1 MKRHPLAFNAGLP
14 GLAILLLTV
23 VALTLIFADK
33 VWSDSVD
40 LAHHYALVARLME
53 HGHAA
58 FAFDPSLGEMNS
70 YPRLSHQLAAA
81 AGRIAGSPLAGMQTV
96 AVASLMLLWAAFASL
111 LGSLPQRMVLAAAV
125 AWTALLAINHY
136 LLHVPLHGDELIGN
150 FFYAQLAGQAL
161 CLCGVLLAF
170 HLERMGAPFW
180 LRCALLAP
188 GAWLLTGVHLLP
200 ALVSLLT
207 GVLSLAT
214 ELLALWHAKR
224 GRLAAATAV
233 AAVACLAALAAVLSH
248 PAFRAMSE
256 ISTQNGGMV
265 LPYLDNTKTLL
276 CFSAAMAAVSV
287 AQMMFW
293 ARRRHDERLMAVKYI
308 GAYGLAVSGLCLL
321 QGVALVFG
329 FGSEYAMRKY
339 AFALDTAALA
349 ALSLIPAMLVYRRE
363 CVKETRLL
371 AVLPAFLTVAAA
383 GAVAAPAPVFDMRK
397 LEALE
402 RGVMGLRAQATAAPG
417 KFSYVIEAADGTALT
432 EYMMSI
438 AHLHIPRMENPNAA
452 SLLFQ
457 RSLVDWPA
465 VGAVLTAQGGAFD
478 HAPECRRSAPFGGM
492 VALDGAC
499 LLKRSA
505 GTDRIAFTQAN
516 KVFPCTLQGF
526 SAREANGTWTE
537 GRQASLRCLLAR
549 DKAVNR
555 VEIVASAFHGRQRA
569 ILTVQGQ
576 PPQEFV
582 FGADTQTISL
592 AAGAG
597 TPGEMVMQL
606 ALPDAVSPQQLGVSA
621 DSRVLGLFVQ
631 AIEYK

>member
-1 MKRHPLAFNAGLP
+1 VFNAGLLGP
-14 GLAILLLTV
+14 AILLLTV

-33 VWSDSVD
+33 VWSASVD

-81 AGRIAGSPLAGMQTV
+81 AGRITGSPLAGMQTV

-111 LGSLPQRMVLAAAV
+111 LGSLPQRMALAAAF

-136 LLHVPLHGDELIGN
+136 LLHMPLHGDELIGN

-161 CLCGVLLAF
+161 CLCGVLFAF
-170 HLERMGAPFW
+170 HLERRGAPFW

-200 ALVSLLT
+200 ALVLLLT
-207 GVLSLAT
+207 GGLALAT
-214 ELLALWHAKR
+214 ELLALWRAKR

-233 AAVACLAALAAVLSH
+233 AAVTCLAAVAAVLSH

-276 CFSAAMAAVSV
+276 CFSAAMAAVSA
-287 AQMMFW
+287 AQMVFW

-339 AFALDTAALA
+339 AFALDTAALT

-371 AVLPAFLTVAAA
+371 AVLPAFLTVAAV
-383 GAVAAPAPVFDMRK
+383 GAVAAPPAVFDMRK

-402 RGVMGLRAQATAAPG
+402 RGVMGLSGQATAAPG
-417 KFSYVIEAADGTALT
+417 KFSYVIEATDGTALT

-438 AHLHIPRMENPNAA
+438 AHLHIPRMENANAA

-465 VGAVLTAQGGAFD
+465 VGAVLTAQGSAFD
-478 HAPECRRSAPFGGM
+478 HAPECRRGPPFGGM
-492 VALDGAC
+492 VALDGTC
-499 LLKRSA
+499 LLKRA
-505 GTDRIAFTQAN
+505 ADTDRIAFTQAN

-537 GRQASLRCLLAR
+537 GRQASLRCSLAAR
-549 DKAVNR
+549 DKAAGR
-555 VEIVASAFHGRQRA
+555 VEIAASAFHGRQRA

-582 FGADTQTISL
+582 FGASTQTISL
-592 AAGAG
+592 AAGASA
-597 TPGEMVMQL
+597 PGEIVMQL
-606 ALPDAVSPQQLGVSA
+606 ALPDAVSPQQLGLST

-631 AIEYK
+631 ALEYK